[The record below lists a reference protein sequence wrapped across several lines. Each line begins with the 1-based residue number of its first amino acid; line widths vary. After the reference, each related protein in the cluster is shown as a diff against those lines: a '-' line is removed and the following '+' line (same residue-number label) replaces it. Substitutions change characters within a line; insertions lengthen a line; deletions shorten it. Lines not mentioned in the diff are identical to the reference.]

1 MDYDAVVLVKFY
13 RPNAEGGYDPVVF
26 PTQSDIYVR
35 LQLGSNM
42 WQAFSVPLPEAL
54 EAGEYG
60 LELLIAN
67 DFHSLSANDYFIFA
81 SGPLTVSS
89 STGIENTM
97 ATDVKDD
104 TWYTLNG
111 RRLQG
116 KPTTKGIYIYKGK
129 KQIIK

>member
-1 MDYDAVVLVKFY
+1 
-13 RPNAEGGYDPVVF
+13 
-26 PTQSDIYVR
+26 
-35 LQLGSNM
+35 
-42 WQAFSVPLPEAL
+42 
-54 EAGEYG
+54 
-60 LELLIAN
+60 
-67 DFHSLSANDYFIFA
+67 
-81 SGPLTVSS
+81 
-89 STGIENTM
+89 M

>member
-1 MDYDAVVLVKFY
+1 MYISITKDGYSAGQSALIGLQPQQGASDGYYRYLNSFMWDISDGDSEHVFVFVNPSY
-13 RPNAEGGYDPVVF
+13 RPA
-26 PTQSDIYVR
+26 
-35 LQLGSNM
+35 
-42 WQAFSVPLPEAL
+42 
-54 EAGEYG
+54 
-60 LELLIAN
+60 
-67 DFHSLSANDYFIFA
+67 
-81 SGPLTVSS
+81 TVSS